1 MQQQSVKHFKQWIDE
16 CFFLGVTWNDVI
28 DKVDVD
34 VFNGEWGYC
43 EDPQE
48 GFIPSIVCEGKWTPP
63 MFKPIIDKVADN
75 FDYHRVHTYI
85 SFAKGKTLGRHNDT
99 MDVFIVNVLGI
110 VKYEFDDGTE
120 VTLEPGD
127 GIHIPKGVYHNPSVI
142 GPRCSLSFSKE

>member
-48 GFIPSIVCEGKWTPP
+48 GFIPTIVC
-63 MFKPIIDKVADN
+63 
-75 FDYHRVHTYI
+75 
-85 SFAKGKTLGRHNDT
+85 
-99 MDVFIVNVLGI
+99 
-110 VKYEFDDGTE
+110 
-120 VTLEPGD
+120 
-127 GIHIPKGVYHNPSVI
+127 
-142 GPRCSLSFSKE
+142 